1 MNFIKKVSFYMLLLL
16 LLLSIYTDLTTG
28 TSQAVD
34 SKALS
39 TQTNYRIIKVK
50 ISAGDNV
57 LSVAEQINTEHEMI
71 NNVQQIMSDFK
82 NINPQSNP
90 HNLHVGHYYYRSEEH
105 TSELQ

>member
-34 SKALS
+34 YKALS

-71 NNVQQIMSDFK
+71 NNVKQIMSDFK
-82 NINPQSNP
+82 NINTQNNP
-90 HNLHVGHYYYRSEEH
+90 HNLNVVNIFYFPFF
-105 TSELQ
+105 

>member
-1 MNFIKKVSFYMLLLL
+1 MKVIKKFSIHMLLILISM
-16 LLLSIYTDLTTG
+16 SIYTDLTTV

-57 LSVAEQINTEHEMI
+57 LSVAEQINTEHEII

-90 HNLHVGHYYYRSEEH
+90 HNLHVGHYYYFPFYE
-105 TSELQ
+105 

>member
-71 NNVQQIMSDFK
+71 NNVQKIMRYFK
-82 NINPQSNP
+82 NITPQSNP
-90 HNLHVGHYYYRSEEH
+90 HKLHVDHYYYFPFYE
-105 TSELQ
+105 

>member
-50 ISAGDNV
+50 ISAGDND

-82 NINPQSNP
+82 NINPQSKH
-90 HNLHVGHYYYRSEEH
+90 HNLHVDEYYLFPFYE
-105 TSELQ
+105 